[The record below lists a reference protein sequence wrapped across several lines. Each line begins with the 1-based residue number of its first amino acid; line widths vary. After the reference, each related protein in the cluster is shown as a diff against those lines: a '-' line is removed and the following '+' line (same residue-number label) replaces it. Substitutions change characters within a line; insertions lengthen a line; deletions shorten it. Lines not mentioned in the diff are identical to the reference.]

1 MGMLMVLDESDDG
14 GRRYG
19 LVMRALGVSA
29 AFYEYRARL
38 GSKGEACT
46 HIRSRGEG
54 SQTPC
59 GTLGCRR

>member
-1 MGMLMVLDESDDG
+1 MVLDESDDG

-38 GSKGEACT
+38 GEACT
-46 HIRSRGEG
+46 HIIRSRGEG
-54 SQTPC
+54 SQTSC